1 MRRAA
6 RGGANGRT
14 GATIAACAACVLALA
29 AATGR
34 ADDKKK
40 PGLFDFETWKTPVAQ
55 DRERARTLAP
65 VELDRTPLGRVEG
78 EPRVLRVRVYADKDY
93 RGLVLRWQD
102 KTQRLLDRVNHVVGP
117 LFGVRFEVESLRDW
131 DRSHTGLGLDPV
143 LSELMALDDAHDVDL
158 VIGLVTPFRGVTTLV
173 HQIAFARYSSRAFV
187 MRAMDDEQEGQEL
200 TRAFGLLPPAERDQ
214 LYSDRKAHKELVIF
228 LHEWAHTL
236 GALHAEDETL
246 IMNPSTDPR
255 QAAFTEF
262 EKRLI
267 GVVLD
272 RRLGDR
278 TRPFPETAD
287 LLRLLDTAPP
297 EEGFAKERA
306 TLVQELRARGAGAA
320 PRPSS
325 AAVSTAPVPT
335 SAPGPSGAPSAAA
348 SRIADA
354 VARLEAND
362 VVGAT
367 PLVLEAARLA
377 GAGPADARTL
387 VQIAQAGGAVGALTA
402 AEGALA
408 LAGKNAP
415 RARELMGDLD
425 IARCRDA
432 LPRDAA
438 KAGVAP
444 DDEPRYVAAYWLALH
459 AVESL
464 NRAAAERRLA
474 ELAAAFPASVGRQ
487 VVACE
492 LELESKRAAA
502 AQKHCEAAVAT
513 FDGTVRAHLDLG
525 RIAARGRH
533 EAEAEKQF
541 RRAVMFDPA
550 DDDGWRELGHL
561 FRQTGSSTEHEQ
573 LAREHETLFG
583 KPLPE

>member
-1 MRRAA
+1 
-6 RGGANGRT
+6 
-14 GATIAACAACVLALA
+14 
-29 AATGR
+29 
-34 ADDKKK
+34 
-40 PGLFDFETWKTPVAQ
+40 
-55 DRERARTLAP
+55 
-65 VELDRTPLGRVEG
+65 
-78 EPRVLRVRVYADKDY
+78 
-93 RGLVLRWQD
+93 
-102 KTQRLLDRVNHVVGP
+102 
-117 LFGVRFEVESLRDW
+117 
-131 DRSHTGLGLDPV
+131 
-143 LSELMALDDAHDVDL
+143 
-158 VIGLVTPFRGVTTLV
+158 LV
-173 HQIAFARYSSRAFV
+173 HQIANARYSSRCFV
-187 MRAMDDEQEGQEL
+187 MRAMDDEEEG
-200 TRAFGLLPPAERDQ
+200 RALAGAFSMLPPAEREQ

-236 GALHAEDETL
+236 GVLHAEDETL

-255 QAAFTEF
+255 QAAFTDY

-267 GVVLD
+267 GIVLD
-272 RRLGDR
+272 RRLR
-278 TRPFPETAD
+278 QRAQPFPETAD
-287 LLRLLDTAPP
+287 LLRLLETAPP
-297 EEGFAKERA
+297 EEGSAKERA
-306 TLVQELRARGAGAA
+306 TVLQELRARAAA
-320 PRPSS
+320 PRPGPPSS
-325 AAVSTAPVPT
+325 ASPTLVVAAAPR
-335 SAPGPSGAPSAAA
+335 APAPPPGGAAASGATGAPSVAA

-362 VVGAT
+362 VAGAT

-387 VQIAQAGGAVGALTA
+387 VQIAEAGGAVGALTA

-408 LAGKNAP
+408 RAGKDAP
-415 RARELMGDLD
+415 RARALRGDLD
-425 IARCRDA
+425 VARCRDA
-432 LPRDAA
+432 LPRDVA

-474 ELAAAFPASVGRQ
+474 DLAAAFPASVGRQ

-492 LELESKRAAA
+492 LELESKRAAV
-502 AQKHCEAAVAT
+502 AQKHCEVAVAT
-513 FDGTVRAHLDLG
+513 FDGAVRAHLDLG

-541 RRAVMFDPA
+541 RRALMFDPA